1 MITPPP
7 DKNEFRTLKLNLTDI
22 AMGSGGSKEYEA
34 YLSPIQGKGRYLPYH
49 IFMRTV
55 PQNLDKSLAW
65 SLVKAVRV
73 PQLQDMIELG
83 NPPVMCKF
91 FLTPTIQRAISS
103 TDRHTTKASL
113 ELLATK
119 LGEKSRLEY
128 LLSDLIEDEAISSSQ
143 LEGAATTTKVA
154 KKLLKTQRKPRSI
167 DEKMILGNF
176 KMTNFVRENKD
187 RELSVELIKELHN
200 IGVEGIADDQYA
212 PGVFRNNDD
221 VCVVDGDGDVVH
233 QPPPA
238 VGLTERLEAIVSWA
252 NESHEDNKQGY
263 IHPLLKAI
271 TLHFAIGYEHPFLDG
286 NGRVAR
292 ALFYWYLFKTDF
304 LVFRFI
310 SISHL
315 LKGKAIGY
323 GRSYLFTETD
333 EMDLTYFLE
342 FQCTQIIQAIESF
355 NDVHRKIHDEQMRFD
370 KWLYD
375 VGLYQQLNSNQR
387 LIFNVAKNGVVEDFT
402 AENVSRNLKVSD
414 NTSRTIL
421 NGLEKL
427 KLFSKVKEGKRWVY
441 SIVASDKIISNWD
454 T

>member
-1 MITPPP
+1 M
-7 DKNEFRTLKLNLTDI
+7 LNLGVTGI
-22 AMGSGGSKEYEA
+22 SKNAGAEYEA

-49 IFMRTV
+49 TFMRTV
-55 PQNLDKSLAW
+55 PPNLDKVLAW

-73 PQLQDMIELG
+73 PQLQDMIKLG
-83 NPPVMCKF
+83 DPPVMCKF

-154 KKLLKTQRKPRSI
+154 KNLLKTKRKPRSI

-176 KMTNFVRENKD
+176 KMTNFVRDNKD
-187 RELSVELIKELHN
+187 RELSVDLIKELHN

-221 VCVVDGDGDVVH
+221 VCVVDGEGDIVH
-233 QPPPA
+233 QPPSA
-238 VGLTERLEAIVSWA
+238 VGLTERIEAIVSWA
-252 NESHEDNKQGY
+252 NESHEDNKQDY

-315 LKGKAIGY
+315 LKSKAIGY
-323 GRSYLFTETD
+323 GKSYLYTETD

-342 FQCTQIIQAIESF
+342 FQCTQIIQAIGEF
-355 NDVHRKIHDEQMRFD
+355 NDVHRKIHDEQMKFD
-370 KWLYD
+370 TWLYD
-375 VGLYQQLNSNQR
+375 VGLYQKLNGNQR
-387 LIFNVAKNGVVEDFT
+387 LVFNVAKNGAVLDFT
-402 AENVSRNLKVSD
+402 AENVGRNLKVSN
-414 NTSRTIL
+414 NTARSIL
-421 NGLEKL
+421 NGLVTL
-427 KLFSKVKEGKRWVY
+427 GLFKKTKFGRQWVY
-441 SIVASDKIISNWD
+441 TIIGSDEIIKNWES
-454 T
+454 